1 MLKFFLNKKYALA
14 KEQKEIFQQLSI
26 TEKIL
31 LPTLLTTLLPTLL
44 PTWLILLNGIVTI
57 ILLSLTLIDSLSY
70 FKSYLKIVQWFKSVQ
85 FCNF

>member
-1 MLKFFLNKKYALA
+1 MVCLFYIPKLMNKLKIFVNKKYALT

-31 LPTLLTTLLPTLL
+31 LPTLLTTLLTTLS

-57 ILLSLTLIDSLSY
+57 MLLSLTLIDSLSY
-70 FKSYLKIVQWFKSVQ
+70 LTLT
-85 FCNF
+85 